1 MTALTI
7 DRINKRYG
15 NLHILKDIS
24 IPIGQGEFV
33 SLLGPSGCGKTT
45 TLRCIAGFE
54 QPDSGRILFGDRDV
68 TRALPEQ
75 RDIGMVFQSYA
86 LFPHMT
92 VAENLSFGLE
102 VRKVSVP
109 NRQRRIADVL
119 AMVRLEGYDKR
130 YPRELSG
137 GQQQRVALARAL
149 VIEPSVLLL
158 DEPLANLDATLRDEM
173 RFFIRDLQQRV
184 GITSIYVTHD
194 QAEAMVM
201 SDKIVVMSAGTISQ
215 FGSPRE
221 IYERPTSQSVA
232 GFIGRSNT
240 ISGKIAEALGR
251 DSYKVDTPCGSLG
264 TTGPAGLAKGT
275 DVRIMI
281 RPENIRTL
289 RHEAGTGHQQGAGE
303 AGHGENALAGA
314 VINSIYQGS
323 ANQLAV
329 KLGSGDR
336 IVVDVSGRNP
346 LDVGEQVTLRFAA
359 RDTWLLAS

>member
-15 NLHILKDIS
+15 ALHILKDIS
-24 IPIGQGEFV
+24 IPIEQGEFV

-54 QPDSGRILFGDRDV
+54 RPDSGRILFGERDM
-68 TRALPEQ
+68 THTLPER

-102 VRKVSVP
+102 VRKVSEP
-109 NRQRRIADVL
+109 ERRRRIAEVL
-119 AMVRLEGYDKR
+119 ALVRLEGYDKR
-130 YPRELSG
+130 FPRELSG

-173 RFFIRDLQQRV
+173 RFFIRDLQKRV
-184 GITSIYVTHD
+184 GITAIYVTHD

-201 SDKIVVMSAGTISQ
+201 SDKIVVMKEGEISQ
-215 FGSPRE
+215 LGAPRD
-221 IYERPTSQSVA
+221 IYERPVSHSVA

-240 ISGKIAEALGR
+240 IGGKIVEASGAGG
-251 DSYKVDTPCGSLG
+251 YKVEAPCGVIG
-264 TTGPAGLAKGT
+264 ADGPSHLAVGSG
-275 DVRIMI
+275 VRIMI
-281 RPENIRTL
+281 RPENIAIGRV
-289 RHEAGTGHQQGAGE
+289 EAGAREVPAPDTLANG
-303 AGHGENALAGA
+303 NALDAT
-314 VINSIYQGS
+314 VVKSIYQGN
-323 ANQLAV
+323 ANQLSVSLAD
-329 KLGSGDR
+329 GEAM
-336 IVVDVSGRNP
+336 IVDVSGRTP
-346 LDVGEQVTLRFAA
+346 FAAGEKVMLRFAA
-359 RDTWLLAS
+359 SDAWLLPA

>member
-24 IPIGQGEFV
+24 VSIAQGEFV

-54 QPDSGRILFGDRDV
+54 RPDSGRILFGERDV
-68 TRALPEQ
+68 TRALPEH

-102 VRKVSVP
+102 VRKVVP
-109 NRQRRIADVL
+109 AERKRRITEVL
-119 AMVRLEGYDKR
+119 SMVRLQGYEAR
-130 YPRELSG
+130 FPRELSG

-194 QAEAMVM
+194 QSEAIVM
-201 SDKIVVMSAGTISQ
+201 SDKIVVMNSGVISQ
-215 FGSPRE
+215 FGTPRD
-221 IYERPTSQSVA
+221 IYERPASQTVA

-240 ISGKIAEALGR
+240 IVGKVSEALGP
-251 DSYKVDTPCGSLG
+251 DSYKIETLCGTIG
-264 TTGPAGLAKGT
+264 THGPGGLVNGT
-275 DVRIMI
+275 DVRVMI
-281 RPENIRTL
+281 RPENIRTR
-289 RHEAGTGHQQGAGE
+289 RHGE
-303 AGHGENALAGA
+303 AANTSTSDENVLGGSVVSAT
-314 VINSIYQGS
+314 YQG
-323 ANQLAV
+323 NGTQLKVRLA
-329 KLGSGDR
+329 SGDEM
-336 IVVDVSGRNP
+336 VVDVSGRNP
-346 LDVGEQVTLRFAA
+346 MAVGEEVALRFAP
-359 RDTWLLAS
+359 RDAWLLAS

>member
-15 NLHILKDIS
+15 DLHILKDIS
-24 IPIGQGEFV
+24 IPIAQGEFV

-54 QPDSGRILFGDRDV
+54 RPDGGRILFGERDV

-102 VRKVSVP
+102 VRKVEP
-109 NRQRRIADVL
+109 AERRRRIGEVL
-119 AMVRLEGYDKR
+119 SMVRLEGYEKR
-130 YPRELSG
+130 FPRELSG

-173 RFFIRDLQQRV
+173 RFFIRDLQRRV
-184 GITSIYVTHD
+184 GITAIYVTHD
-194 QAEAMVM
+194 QSEAIVM

-215 FGSPRE
+215 FGTPRDV
-221 IYERPTSQSVA
+221 YERPASRSVA
-232 GFIGRSNT
+232 DFIGRSNT
-240 ISGKIAEALGR
+240 LRGNVVEAAGDGVYRIETSGGGIGA
-251 DSYKVDTPCGSLG
+251 
-264 TTGPAGLAKGT
+264 TGPSGLARGAEIR
-275 DVRIMI
+275 VMI
-281 RPENIRTL
+281 RPENIRTSNGDAKPAEGGADNLL
-289 RHEAGTGHQQGAGE
+289 R
-303 AGHGENALAGA
+303 GA
-314 VINSIYQGS
+314 VVSSVYQGS
-323 ANQLAV
+323 ANQLKV
-329 KLGSGDR
+329 ELNGGDQV
-336 IVVDVSGRNP
+336 VVDVSGR
-346 LDVGEQVTLRFAA
+346 DAVTLGQQIALSFAA

>member
-7 DRINKRYG
+7 DCMNKRYG

-24 IPIGQGEFV
+24 VSIAQGEFV

-54 QPDSGRILFGDRDV
+54 RPDGGRILFGERDV
-68 TRALPEQ
+68 TDTLPEH

-92 VAENLSFGLE
+92 VAENLGFGLE
-102 VRKVSVP
+102 VRKVSLP
-109 NRQRRIADVL
+109 ERQRRIAEVL

-130 YPRELSG
+130 FPRELSG

-173 RFFIRDLQQRV
+173 RFFIRDLQRRV
-184 GITSIYVTHD
+184 GITAIYVTHD

-201 SDKIVVMSAGTISQ
+201 SDKIVVMSAGEISQ
-215 FGSPRE
+215 VGAPRD
-221 IYERPTSQSVA
+221 IYERPTSHAVA

-240 ISGKIAEALGR
+240 IGGRIAEALAG
-251 DSYKVDTPCGSLG
+251 DLYKVETSCGIVAAN
-264 TTGPAGLAKGT
+264 GPARLAAG
-275 DVRIMI
+275 DAVRVMI
-281 RPENIRTL
+281 RPENISIR
-289 RHEAGTGHQQGAGE
+289 RPQAGPGE
-303 AGHGENALAGA
+303 ATGDVNVLDGA
-314 VINSIYQGS
+314 VTNSVYHGN
-323 ANQLAV
+323 ANQIGVRL
-329 KLGSGDR
+329 SGGEPMT
-336 IVVDVSGRNP
+336 VDVSGRTP
-346 LDVGEQVTLRFAA
+346 FDAGEAVALRFAPSDA
-359 RDTWLLAS
+359 WLLRS

>member
-7 DRINKRYG
+7 DRLNKRYG

-24 IPIGQGEFV
+24 IPIGQGEFI

-54 QPDSGRILFGDRDV
+54 RPDSGRILFGDRDV

-109 NRQRRIADVL
+109 ERQRRIADVL
-119 AMVRLEGYDKR
+119 AMVRLEGYEKR
-130 YPRELSG
+130 FPRELSG

-184 GITSIYVTHD
+184 GITCIYVTHD

-201 SDKIVVMSAGTISQ
+201 SDKIVVMKAGVVSQ

-221 IYERPTSQSVA
+221 VYECPASQSVA
-232 GFIGRSNT
+232 DFIGRSNT
-240 ISGKIAEALGR
+240 IGGKVTEALGPT
-251 DSYKVDTPCGSLG
+251 SYKVETACGSIG
-264 TTGPAGLAKGT
+264 TTGPAGLTQGAAVK
-275 DVRIMI
+275 IMI
-281 RPENIRTL
+281 RPENVHTCKQN
-289 RHEAGTGHQQGAGE
+289 AGAGE
-303 AGHGENALAGA
+303 GSPDENVLAGA
-314 VINSIYQGS
+314 VISSIYQGS

-329 KLGSGDR
+329 KLASGDR
-336 IVVDVSGRNP
+336 MIVDVNGRNP
-346 LDVGEQVTLRFAA
+346 LDIGEEVALRFAA